1 MSISCR
7 VYAALMSCNQL
18 CCYHGGAAG
27 LGHRTAALNSSLFA
41 NTPLGINLRKGF
53 LSRNSA
59 AATSCLPGCLHW
71 GRERCRLGRR
81 ARCQATI
88 APALTKDCLGMELR
102 KTATV
107 TFTHNLIFL
116 SVTTS
121 LSSLLCLNANQ
132 SPLLADLLN
141 SQPITPNTKSRS
153 LDQLSNSFLCYYT
166 VCFSVGQKGKD

>member
-1 MSISCR
+1 
-7 VYAALMSCNQL
+7 
-18 CCYHGGAAG
+18 
-27 LGHRTAALNSSLFA
+27 
-41 NTPLGINLRKGF
+41 
-53 LSRNSA
+53 
-59 AATSCLPGCLHW
+59 
-71 GRERCRLGRR
+71 
-81 ARCQATI
+81 
-88 APALTKDCLGMELR
+88 MELR
-102 KTATV
+102 KTGGDL
-107 TFTHNLIFL
+107 HPQSHL